1 MKDMPGFGNIQDMLS
16 KMGAG
21 KGGKVNTAA
30 MQAHMQRNIRLAQQ
44 KERLRAKAGKNQ
56 VIEKQMSPEEL
67 LAAEK
72 AAEKAREELFKM
84 IDNDENNLVFRPG
97 DGAERSSKRK
107 KGKKKKR
114 KKKNKEKSS

>member
-1 MKDMPGFGNIQDMLS
+1 M
-16 KMGAG
+16 
-21 KGGKVNTAA
+21 
-30 MQAHMQRNIRLAQQ
+30 
-44 KERLRAKAGKNQ
+44 
-56 VIEKQMSPEEL
+56 
-67 LAAEK
+67 
-72 AAEKAREELFKM
+72 REELFKM